1 VRWLLPK
8 DFKSEAGLQT
18 RITVE
23 MLLALLGKMW
33 TEMVAIP
40 EMIFCNV
47 ISQLLYSKPGQA
59 TAKLSAALGQILIQ
73 MRVTHSPKR
82 QAVPK
87 STT

>member
-8 DFKSEAGLQT
+8 DFKSEAGLPT

-33 TEMVAIP
+33 TEMVATP

-47 ISQLLYSKPGQA
+47 ISQLLS
-59 TAKLSAALGQILIQ
+59 
-73 MRVTHSPKR
+73 
-82 QAVPK
+82 
-87 STT
+87 